1 LLCLAESRQLIDG
14 ILRLDPNERL
24 SIDCILNHPWFDL
37 DFDDE
42 EDDEYGS
49 VSDRSSVISPQTLC
63 SPSND
68 SFVRMERD
76 LDAITDSLR
85 IQREDIQKID
95 VERQRISS
103 HISWGN
109 ETLPPSE
116 PNSHAP
122 TSTPRHSA
130 PVPARNSTSSLSSS
144 YRLSSPSSLGV
155 SPIGSP
161 THWRN
166 EMDDMSMSSRSS
178 YTPMSHTEQRLMNAL
193 QTAGFD
199 VDSMF
204 RNVRAGSCDPSSAIW
219 YMLLEKLRREEDEGG
234 NAKMPRT
241 DYGSTRNS
249 VNRLSYRLSS
259 PLGSVMSMPKG
270 RDSAA
275 ELRRLA
281 ITSSAQTGKQQ
292 HAYDKE
298 MEPTTNPT
306 IAAVVEKNDMGTQT
320 SLDLPARHPEMA
332 FETRYDKPLPSPGA
346 NSLRRFVNNNN
357 FDKKSTTSSTNSSR
371 TNGGGWLSS
380 VKSLFGRRETSE
392 PNLKSYLQER
402 QVQHW
407 PCDVDELP
415 EGFIAQHHQ
424 RSQTQP
430 LAQTDK
436 RIIQSP
442 PIYRSTS
449 FGSRQRSLQLV
460 TPPVSEVDQMNY
472 AQVSPAKPSPTRN
485 IHNLSINLADK
496 AYTGSYNIPRSTQL
510 PPPPQTPPRAAL
522 SADRADPEFAKRSI
536 PSRLPAAPSSISSS
550 MQLKRPV
557 PSPPPPPPAVVNA
570 PANVE
575 KYDSCE
581 SNSSQVTTM
590 ESPLM
595 EYSSPS
601 SSTMDLSESSL
612 SEEDEE
618 ELVVLQ
624 KSNTTKPIQIVP
636 EPSYSAPLPPKSSF
650 AMRWQSPQPSSAF
663 DLARSRLSVQ
673 NLSDSDIRSRMG
685 QKVIVEE
692 EEEEEE

>member
-1 LLCLAESRQLIDG
+1 MIDR

-37 DFDDE
+37 EDDE

-68 SFVRMERD
+68 SFVRVERD

-85 IQREDIQKID
+85 IQREDIQKLD
-95 VERQRISS
+95 VERQRIAS

-109 ETLPPSE
+109 DIPDPTD
-116 PNSHAP
+116 P

-161 THWRN
+161 THWRM

-178 YTPMSHTEQRLMNAL
+178 YTPLSHTEQRLMNAL

-204 RNVRAGSCDPSSAIW
+204 KNVRAGSCDASSAIW
-219 YMLLEKLRREEDEGG
+219 YMLLEKLRRDEDEGKLPKAG
-234 NAKMPRT
+234 
-241 DYGSTRNS
+241 YGSTRNS

-281 ITSSAQTGKQQ
+281 ITSSAQTGKFVS
-292 HAYDKE
+292 DKE
-298 MEPTTNPT
+298 TPS
-306 IAAVVEKNDMGTQT
+306 ASDMGTQT
-320 SLDLPARHPEMA
+320 SPSLDLPVRPPAPPDMMA
-332 FETRYDKPLPSPGA
+332 FETRYVETRYDKPLPSPGA
-346 NSLRRFVNNNN
+346 NSVKRFVNNQP
-357 FDKKSTTSSTNSSR
+357 FDKKSTSSGSSR
-371 TNGGGWLSS
+371 SHTSGGGWLSS
-380 VKSLFGRRETSE
+380 VKSLFGRREASE
-392 PNLKSYLQER
+392 PNLKAYLQDR
-402 QVQHW
+402 PTHW
-407 PCDVDELP
+407 PRDIDELP

-430 LAQTDK
+430 HSSSDK
-436 RIIQSP
+436 RIMQSP

-485 IHNLSINLADK
+485 IHNLSISLADK
-496 AYTGSYNIPRSTQL
+496 AYSAGYSMPRSAATIQL

-522 SADRADPEFAKRSI
+522 SADRADPEFAKRPI
-536 PSRLPAAPSSISSS
+536 PSRLPASTISSS
-550 MQLKRPV
+550 MQLKR
-557 PSPPPPPPAVVNA
+557 SPPPPPPPP
-570 PANVE
+570 PAKPTME

-581 SNSSQVTTM
+581 SNSSQGTTM

-612 SEEDEE
+612 SDVEE
-618 ELVVLQ
+618 EQVAI
-624 KSNTTKPIQIVP
+624 KTTTTKPIQIVP

-650 AMRWQSPQPSSAF
+650 AMRWQSPQSSSPF
-663 DLARSRLSVQ
+663 EISRSRLTVQ

-685 QKVIVEE
+685 RKVIVEE